1 MVDLGAILLAA
12 ISLPVKPFLCEAMM
26 TARVSLQVTMF
37 DRGRTMIPSM
47 TLLLK
52 LAVCYSNSISMTA
65 GSGEILFPVH
75 TLLVC
80 DSLIIHY
87 LHKVRE
93 LENELAAEQKRGVE
107 AMKGVRKYERK
118 VKELTYQGE
127 EDKKNVG
134 RLQDLVNK
142 VQLRVLAY
150 KRQSEEAVSTIYY
163 WQQMCIVLLN
173 K

>member
-26 TARVSLQVTMF
+26 TARVSLQ
-37 DRGRTMIPSM
+37 
-47 TLLLK
+47 
-52 LAVCYSNSISMTA
+52 
-65 GSGEILFPVH
+65 
-75 TLLVC
+75 
-80 DSLIIHY
+80 
-87 LHKVRE
+87 VRE

-150 KRQSEEAVSTIYY
+150 KRQSEEADEQTSINFAKIRKVQHELEEAEERADIAEC
-163 WQQMCIVLLN
+163 QVN
-173 K
+173 KLRAKSRDVCVKGEQ